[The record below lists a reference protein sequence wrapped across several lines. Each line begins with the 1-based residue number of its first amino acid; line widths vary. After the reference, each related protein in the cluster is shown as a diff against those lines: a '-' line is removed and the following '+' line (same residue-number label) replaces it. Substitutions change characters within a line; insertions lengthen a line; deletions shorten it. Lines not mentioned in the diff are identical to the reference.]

1 MRKKSPFKRL
11 SDRIRRDVYFAL
23 GGKSMTFHGVPVYVP
38 KGIPWDVFKQL
49 VRGHYEQA
57 EQQLIAKYL
66 NPQLP
71 VLELGGSIGIIS
83 AYIGLVLEPTTLHTI
98 VEANPK
104 LIPILE
110 RNAYA
115 RDGGKFTRII
125 NAAVSTQADSLE
137 FSVTDD
143 YLGNRIA
150 EGQPAESV
158 SVQTINLTRLSEGFE
173 RYTLIM
179 DIEGAEFDILR
190 NDANGLSTCELAI
203 IEVHPHY
210 FEDRDGHSEED
221 FISLAHDAGM
231 RHVETVENVLVFKP
245 IKSDLEEDLETDPAS

>member
-1 MRKKSPFKRL
+1 
-11 SDRIRRDVYFAL
+11 
-23 GGKSMTFHGVPVYVP
+23 MTFHGVPVYIP

-57 EQQLIAKYL
+57 EQKLIAKYM

-71 VLELGGSIGIIS
+71 VIELGGSLGIIS
-83 AYIGLVLEPTTLHTI
+83 AYIGLVIEPTTPHTV

-110 RNAYA
+110 RNAFA
-115 RDGGKFTRII
+115 RDGGKFTKVI
-125 NAAVSTQADSLE
+125 NAAVSTQAGELA
-137 FSVTDD
+137 FPVTED
-143 YLGNRIA
+143 YLGNRINNDQQT
-150 EGQPAESV
+150 ETV
-158 SVQTINLTRLSEGFE
+158 TVQTINLSRLTEGLE

-190 NDANGLSTCELAI
+190 NDASALEACQLAI

-210 FEDRDGHSEED
+210 FEGQDGYTESD
-221 FISLAHDAGM
+221 FIKLAKDAGLN
-231 RHVETVENVLVFKP
+231 HIETVENVLVFKP
-245 IKSDLEEDLETDPAS
+245 AEPASETNDAA